1 MPTLD
6 PTDWSDLR
14 ALGHQMMDDMIDHLA
29 GLRDIPVWQK
39 MPDEIRDSFKK
50 PLPVTAT
57 DPTALYHTFT
67 ETIQPYVTGNTHPRF
82 MGWVHG
88 GGNPV
93 SMLAE
98 FLAGAMNA
106 NCGGRDHAGIA
117 VERQVIAWA
126 AEMMG
131 MPPATGG
138 VLLTGS
144 SMANFVA
151 LLCAR
156 QHALGPQVRQHGLG
170 DARLTAYA
178 AAGAHRCI
186 PGAMDMA
193 GIGTAA
199 LRLIPTDA
207 DHRMDIAKLQ
217 AAINEDVAA
226 GKRPFL
232 IIGTAGSV
240 DVGAIDDLTA
250 IADIAAGAKTWF
262 HVDGAFGALANL
274 SPTLKPRLAGIERA
288 DSIAFDFHKWVQVTY
303 DAGCVLIRD
312 PNIALATFAQKT
324 SYLAGAKRG
333 LAGGEPWP
341 CDLGPDL
348 SRGFRALKIW
358 MTLSAYGTDAF
369 GAIVDATCGLAKHL
383 EKRINASNSLEL
395 AAPVALNIV
404 CFWLQNF
411 SDAQTESL
419 VADLQES
426 GSFAPSTT
434 LIDGR
439 LAIRAAIVNHRTTLA
454 DIDAFADALILHCDN
469 GILPQTNP

>member
-6 PTDWSDLR
+6 PTDWSNLR
-14 ALGHQMMDDMIDHLA
+14 TLGHQMMDDMIDHLA
-29 GLRDIPVWQK
+29 NLRHIPVWQK
-39 MPDEIRDSFKK
+39 MPDPIRDSFKK
-50 PLPVTAT
+50 PLPTTPT
-57 DPTALYHTFT
+57 DPTTLYQSFT

-88 GGNPV
+88 GGNPI

-98 FLAGAMNA
+98 LLAGAMNA
-106 NCGGRDHAGIA
+106 NCGGRDHSGIA

-126 AEMMG
+126 AEMLG
-131 MPPATGG
+131 MPPSTGG

-156 QHALGPQVRQHGLG
+156 RQALGADVRQHGI
-170 DARLTAYA
+170 ATAQLTAYA
-178 AAGAHRCI
+178 AASAHRCI

-193 GIGTAA
+193 GIGSNA
-199 LRLIPTDA
+199 LRLIPTGA
-207 DHRMDIAKLQ
+207 DHRIDIAKLQ
-217 AAINEDVAA
+217 AAISEDIVA
-226 GKRPFL
+226 GKQPFL

-250 IADIAAGAKTWF
+250 LADIAATTKTWF
-262 HVDGAFGALANL
+262 HVDGAFGALAAL
-274 SPTLKPRLAGIERA
+274 SPRIKPRLAGLERA
-288 DSIAFDFHKWVQVTY
+288 DSIAFDFHKWAQVTY

-312 PNIALATFAQKT
+312 PGIALATFAQKT

-358 MTLSAYGTDAF
+358 MTLSAYGSDALST
-369 GAIVDATCGLAKHL
+369 IVDQTCALARHL
-383 EKRINASNSLEL
+383 EYIINNSNSLEL
-395 AAPVALNIV
+395 AAPVGLNIV
-404 CFWLQNF
+404 CFRPHNL
-411 SDAQTESL
+411 SDAQIESL

-426 GSFAPSTT
+426 GEFAPSTT
-434 LIDGR
+434 IIDGR
-439 LAIRAAIVNHRTTLA
+439 LAIRAAIVNHRTTQA
-454 DIDAFADALILHCDN
+454 DIDAFAAAVLERAKA
-469 GILPQTNP
+469 G

>member
-6 PTDWSDLR
+6 PTDWLDLR
-14 ALGHQMMDDMIDHLA
+14 ALGHRMMDDMIDHLA

-39 MPDEIRDSFKK
+39 MPDEVRDSFKK
-50 PLPVTAT
+50 PLSAT
-57 DPTALYHTFT
+57 GTDLTALYRSFT

-98 FLAGAMNA
+98 LLAGAMNA
-106 NCGGRDHAGIA
+106 NCGGRDHSGIA

-126 AEMMG
+126 AEIMG
-131 MPPATGG
+131 MPPTTGG

-156 QHALGPQVRQHGLG
+156 QHALGPQVRQHGI
-170 DARLTAYA
+170 DSTQLTAYA
-178 AAGAHRCI
+178 SAAAHRCI
-186 PGAMDMA
+186 PGAMDMS
-193 GIGTAA
+193 GIGTAS

-207 DHRMDIAKLQ
+207 DHRIDISKLQ
-217 AAINEDVAA
+217 AAINEDITA

-240 DVGAIDDLTA
+240 DVGAIDNLA
-250 IADIAAGAKTWF
+250 AMADIAAGSKTWF
-262 HVDGAFGALANL
+262 HVDGAFGALAAL
-274 SPTLKPRLAGIERA
+274 SPNIKPRLTGLERA
-288 DSIAFDFHKWVQVTY
+288 DSIAFDFHKWAQVTY

-312 PNIALATFAQKT
+312 PNIAFATFAQKT

-358 MTLSAYGTDAF
+358 MTLSAYGADAF
-369 GAIVDATCGLAKHL
+369 GAIVDETCALAKHL
-383 EKRINASNSLEL
+383 ENIINASNSLEL
-395 AAPVALNIV
+395 AAPVSLNIV
-404 CFWLQNF
+404 CFRLRNF
-411 SDAQTESL
+411 SDAETESL
-419 VADLQES
+419 VADLQEA
-426 GSFAPSTT
+426 GLFAPSTT
-434 LIDGR
+434 IIDGR
-439 LAIRAAIVNHRTTLA
+439 LAIRAAIVNHRTTIE
-454 DIDAFADALILHCDN
+454 DIDAFAAAIMHRSGIEIL
-469 GILPQTNP
+469 T

>member
-6 PTDWSDLR
+6 PSDWSELR

-29 GLRDIPVWQK
+29 GLRELPVWQK
-39 MPDEIRDSFKK
+39 MPEPVRESFTK
-50 PLPVTAT
+50 PLPGSAT
-57 DPTALYHTFT
+57 DPTTLYQTFT

-98 FLAGAMNA
+98 LLAGAMNA
-106 NCGGRDHAGIA
+106 NCGGRDHSGIV

-126 AEMMG
+126 AEIMG
-131 MPPATGG
+131 MPPSTGG

-156 QHALGPQVRQHGLG
+156 QHILGSQVRQNGLG
-170 DARLTAYA
+170 KTELTAYA
-178 AAGAHRCI
+178 SAGAHRCI

-207 DHRMDIAKLQ
+207 DHRIDIEKLQ
-217 AAINEDVAA
+217 AAIAEDIAA
-226 GKRPFL
+226 GKKPFL

-240 DVGAIDDLTA
+240 DVGAIDNLVA
-250 IADIAAGAKTWF
+250 LADIAAATNTWF
-262 HVDGAFGALANL
+262 HVDGAFGALAAL
-274 SPTLKPRLAGIERA
+274 STTIKPHLAGLERA
-288 DSIAFDFHKWVQVTY
+288 DSIAFDFHKWAQVTY

-312 PNIALATFAQKT
+312 PNIAFATFAQKT
-324 SYLAGAKRG
+324 SYLAGASRG

-358 MTLSAYGTDAF
+358 MTLSAYGSNAF
-369 GAIVDATCGLAKHL
+369 GAIVDATCALAKHL
-383 EKRINASNSLEL
+383 EKLVNASDHLEL
-395 AAPVALNIV
+395 AAPVSLNIV
-404 CFWLQNF
+404 CFRLRGF
-411 SDAQTESL
+411 SDEQTAAL
-419 VADLQES
+419 VADLQET
-426 GSFAPSTT
+426 GEFAPSTT
-434 LIDGR
+434 VIDGR
-439 LAIRAAIVNHRTTLA
+439 LAIRAAIVNHRTTKG
-454 DIDAFADALILHCDN
+454 DIAEFAAAVLKHSETTS
-469 GILPQTNP
+469 PA

>member
-1 MPTLD
+1 MPSLD
-6 PTDWSDLR
+6 PDDWSNVR

-39 MPDEIRDSFKK
+39 MPDTVRDSFKK
-50 PLPVTAT
+50 PLPVEGT
-57 DPTALYHTFT
+57 DITALYQTFT
-67 ETIQPYVTGNTHPRF
+67 ETIRPYVTGNTHPRF

-98 FLAGAMNA
+98 LLAGAMNA
-106 NCGGRDHAGIA
+106 NCGGRDHSGIA

-126 AEMMG
+126 AAMMG
-131 MPPATGG
+131 MPPSTGG

-156 QHALGPQVRQHGLG
+156 QVALDSQ
-170 DARLTAYA
+170 ARLNGIGNTQLTAYA
-178 AAGAHRCI
+178 STAAHRCI

-199 LRLIPTDA
+199 LRLIPTDTE
-207 DHRMDIAKLQ
+207 HRIDISLLR
-217 AAINEDVAA
+217 AAISEDVAA
-226 GKRPFL
+226 GKQPFL

-240 DVGAIDDLTA
+240 DVGAIDDLAA
-250 IADIAAGAKTWF
+250 IADIAAATKTWF
-262 HVDGAFGALANL
+262 HVDGAFGALGVL
-274 SPTLKPRLAGIERA
+274 SPSIRPRLAGIERA
-288 DSIAFDFHKWVQVTY
+288 DSIAFDFHKWAQVTY

-312 PNIALATFAQKT
+312 PNIEFATFAQKT

-358 MTLSAYGTDAF
+358 LTLSAYGTDAF
-369 GAIVDATCGLAKHL
+369 GAIVDATCAHAKHL
-383 EKRINASNSLEL
+383 GNLITASNSLEL
-395 AAPVALNIV
+395 VAPVTLNIV
-404 CFWLQNF
+404 CFRPRNY
-411 SDAQTESL
+411 SGIETESL
-419 VADLQES
+419 VANLQES
-426 GSFAPSTT
+426 GAFAPSTT
-434 LIDGR
+434 IIDGR
-439 LAIRAAIVNHRTTLA
+439 LAIRAAIVNHRTTKA
-454 DIDAFADALILHCDN
+454 DIEAFADAVLQYV
-469 GILPQTNP
+469 GSG